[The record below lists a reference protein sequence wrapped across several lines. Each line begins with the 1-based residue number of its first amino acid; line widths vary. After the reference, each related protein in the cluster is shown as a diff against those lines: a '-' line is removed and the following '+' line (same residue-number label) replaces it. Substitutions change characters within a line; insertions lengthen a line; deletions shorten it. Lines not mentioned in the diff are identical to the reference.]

1 MLSTTSVLLGLMAM
15 PAIHAVIL
23 PSHNNIASNSNT
35 GFISFPIKRGERSSR
50 TLTGRQATA
59 SLINEQDTSYT
70 IDRECFFY
78 YSAPLSA
85 CWLIPV
91 S

>member
-1 MLSTTSVLLGLMAM
+1 MPSRISVLLGIMAI
-15 PAIHAVIL
+15 PAIHAGIL
-23 PSHNNIASNSNT
+23 PSHNNIAANSNA

-70 IDRECFFY
+70 IERE
-78 YSAPLSA
+78 
-85 CWLIPV
+85 
-91 S
+91 